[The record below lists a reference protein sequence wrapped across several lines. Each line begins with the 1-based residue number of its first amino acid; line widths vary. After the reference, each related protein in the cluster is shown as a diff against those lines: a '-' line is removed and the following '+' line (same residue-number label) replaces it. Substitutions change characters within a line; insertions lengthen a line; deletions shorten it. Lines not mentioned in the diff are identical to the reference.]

1 MHRKYPVIIVLVI
14 CSLAIFAA
22 TLSTYFVTEMVVQ
35 FRASRMPEEAQ
46 TISRVSVQCL
56 GQTNGYSLYLIKDS
70 ETGANVLWFR
80 GAMVVLP
87 EH

>member
-14 CSLAIFAA
+14 CGLAIFA
-22 TLSTYFVTEMVVQ
+22 TLSTYFVAEMVVQ
-35 FRASRMPEEAQ
+35 FRASRMREEAR
-46 TISRVSVQCL
+46 TISRVSLQCL

-70 ETGANVLWFR
+70 ETGADVLWFR
-80 GAMVVLP
+80 EAMVVLP